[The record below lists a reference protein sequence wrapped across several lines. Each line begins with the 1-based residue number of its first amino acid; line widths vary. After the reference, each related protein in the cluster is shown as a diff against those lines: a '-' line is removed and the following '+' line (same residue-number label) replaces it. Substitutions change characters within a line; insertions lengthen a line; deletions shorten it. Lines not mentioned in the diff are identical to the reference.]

1 MEQQRIR
8 TTLSNMGLRAETS
21 LTKHILQENW
31 WESNFVADISNVN
44 YLEGNEG
51 RTNLQPL
58 DGLPLF
64 VDDFYVFG
72 FLDQTEIV
80 HVRGRK
86 VSCEPVAKQS
96 VQDFDGRAGSSWGAE
111 NKHNGACKRKRL

>member
-72 FLDQTEIV
+72 FLDQIY
-80 HVRGRK
+80 
-86 VSCEPVAKQS
+86 
-96 VQDFDGRAGSSWGAE
+96 
-111 NKHNGACKRKRL
+111 